1 MGNEQAGVDDLRLL
15 CVQKRTMLFL
25 SDIVPNFVDIV
36 LLFGYNVLVIL
47 CVEVSLWLK

>member
-1 MGNEQAGVDDLRLL
+1 MGNEQAGVDDPRLF
-15 CVQKRTMLFL
+15 CVRKRTMLFL
-25 SDIVPNFVDIV
+25 NGIVPNFVDIV